1 MRWLIALSIIV
12 ALLLSIISLPSNLQE
27 WRPEFV
33 ALLVVYWATYSPEY
47 FGILSAWLCGV
58 LLDIVC
64 LNPLGQSALGL
75 IIVAYI
81 AHLSY
86 QRIRSY
92 ALWPQSVWALVFV
105 GVYQLLSNWASG
117 LMGKETATMDFL
129 GATLLTALLWP
140 LIVVF
145 LQKIRIRFRLQQ

>member
-1 MRWLIALSIIV
+1 VRWLIASSIIFVLFLSIIP
-12 ALLLSIISLPSNLQE
+12 LPFELRE

-33 ALLVVYWATYSPEY
+33 ALLVVYWATYSPQH
-47 FGILSAWLCGV
+47 FGVFSAWVCGI

-75 IIVAYI
+75 IVVAYI
-81 AHLSY
+81 SHLSY

-92 ALWPQSVWALVFV
+92 ALWQQSAWAFVLV
-105 GVYQLLSNWASG
+105 GVYQLFSNWVSSLA
-117 LMGKETATMDFL
+117 GKDIETMDFL

-140 LIVVF
+140 LVVMV
-145 LQKIRIRFRLQQ
+145 LRKIKIRFRLP

>member
-1 MRWLIALSIIV
+1 MRWLIASSIIFVLFLSIIP
-12 ALLLSIISLPSNLQE
+12 LPFELRE

-33 ALLVVYWATYSPEY
+33 ALLVVYWATYSPQH
-47 FGILSAWLCGV
+47 FGVFSAWVCGI

-75 IIVAYI
+75 IVVAYI
-81 AHLSY
+81 SHLSY

-92 ALWPQSVWALVFV
+92 ALWQQSAWAFVLV
-105 GVYQLLSNWASG
+105 GVYQLFSNWVSSLA
-117 LMGKETATMDFL
+117 GKDIETMDFL

-140 LIVVF
+140 LVVMV
-145 LQKIRIRFRLQQ
+145 LRKIKIRFRLP

>member
-1 MRWLIALSIIV
+1 VRWLIASSIIFVLFLSIIP
-12 ALLLSIISLPSNLQE
+12 LPFELRE

-33 ALLVVYWATYSPEY
+33 ALLVVYWATYSPQH
-47 FGILSAWLCGV
+47 FGVFSAWVCGI

-75 IIVAYI
+75 IVVAYI
-81 AHLSY
+81 SHLSY

-92 ALWPQSVWALVFV
+92 ALWQQSAWAFVLV
-105 GVYQLLSNWASG
+105 GVYQLFSNWVNSLA
-117 LMGKETATMDFL
+117 GKDIETMDFL

-140 LIVVF
+140 LVVMV
-145 LQKIRIRFRLQQ
+145 LRKIKIRFRLP

>member
-1 MRWLIALSIIV
+1 
-12 ALLLSIISLPSNLQE
+12 
-27 WRPEFV
+27 
-33 ALLVVYWATYSPEY
+33 
-47 FGILSAWLCGV
+47 
-58 LLDIVC
+58 

-140 LIVVF
+140 LVVVF
-145 LQKIRIRFRLQQ
+145 LRKIRIRFRLQQ

>member
-1 MRWLIALSIIV
+1 MVV
-12 ALLLSIISLPSNLQE
+12 AFLLSVIPLPFELRE

-33 ALLVVYWATYSPEY
+33 ALLVVYWAIYSPQH
-47 FGILSAWLCGV
+47 FGVFSAWLCGV
-58 LLDIVC
+58 FLDIVC
-64 LNPLGQSALGL
+64 LHPLGQSALGL
-75 IIVAYI
+75 VVVAYI

-105 GVYQLLSNWASG
+105 GIYQLFSNWASS
-117 LMGKETATMDFL
+117 LMGKDTETMDFL

-140 LIVVF
+140 LVVV
-145 LQKIRIRFRLQQ
+145 LLRKVRIRFRLPQ